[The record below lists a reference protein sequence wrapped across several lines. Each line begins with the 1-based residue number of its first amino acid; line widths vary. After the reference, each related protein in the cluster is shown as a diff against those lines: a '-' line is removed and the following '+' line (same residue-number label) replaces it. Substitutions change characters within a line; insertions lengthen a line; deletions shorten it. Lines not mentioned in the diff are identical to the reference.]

1 MRLVV
6 VGRSHE
12 VTGFALAGVETIVC
26 EPDDDVTTLMSD
38 LADPDAGIGLV
49 IATPSAYR
57 AAAAV
62 IHALR
67 RRKGPPVIAE
77 LPNADVEA
85 SP

>member
-6 VGRSHE
+6 VGRSRE
-12 VTGFALAGVETIVC
+12 ITGFALAGVETIVC
-26 EPDDDVTTLMSD
+26 EPGDDATTLVSD
-38 LADPDAGIGLV
+38 LADPDAGVGLV
-49 IATPSAYR
+49 IVTPSASR

-77 LPNADVEA
+77 LPDVDEEA